1 MAGVSGS
8 VCHAP
13 VQPTEESVSAF
24 LKDCHATWMRWFE
37 KEIEARCNAT
47 GASLEIIADVLEE
60 GFEDRPR
67 FCVAFMNIDAEV
79 EAFNTDAVAIATEQ
93 KEHLR
98 HFLEQ
103 LSLRMGLEHP
113 DVAASAAVLVIEHT
127 IVWAQMTG
135 GLKEAQTA
143 RLLFQCLQ
151 HA

>member
-1 MAGVSGS
+1 M
-8 VCHAP
+8 
-13 VQPTEESVSAF
+13 
-24 LKDCHATWMRWFE
+24 MRWFE